1 MITGSRGRARIG
13 VLVPFT
19 NTNLEPDLAM
29 LQPDG
34 ISFHFARLGG
44 YDADEIPDDK
54 QMAGMG
60 ASTIDEPLRMIAGV
74 KPDIVMYGCTS
85 ATLTHGV
92 IFDRELAAL
101 IQKDTGAA
109 TITAAGALVHA
120 LKSLGAKRVGFASPY
135 VGAINEQA
143 VSFLA
148 DAGIETVSVA
158 DVDTALGNYG
168 QGELT
173 PDEVFA
179 LGKRA
184 DHPGAEAIVMSCTDM
199 RSIEIIDRL
208 EAETGKP
215 VVSSNQAMLFE
226 ALEMLD
232 IRNSGIRCGRL
243 IDGALTTVSDRLLQ
257 A

>member
-1 MITGSRGRARIG
+1 MMTASRGRGRIG

-54 QMAGMG
+54 QMADMG
-60 ASTIDEPLRMIAGV
+60 ASAIDEPLQMIAGV
-74 KPDIVMYGCTS
+74 KPDVVMYGCTS

-92 IFDRELAAL
+92 TFDRDLAAR

-109 TITAAGALVHA
+109 TVTAAGALVHA
-120 LKSLGAKRVGFASPY
+120 LKSLGVARIGFASPY

-143 VSFLA
+143 VSFLG
-148 DAGIETVSVA
+148 DAGVETVNVA
-158 DVDTALGNYG
+158 DVGKALGNYG

-184 DHPGAEAIVMSCTDM
+184 DHPDAEAIVLSCTDM
-199 RSIEIIDRL
+199 RSIETIDRL
-208 EAETGKP
+208 EA
-215 VVSSNQAMLFE
+215 
-226 ALEMLD
+226 
-232 IRNSGIRCGRL
+232 
-243 IDGALTTVSDRLLQ
+243 
-257 A
+257 

>member
-1 MITGSRGRARIG
+1 MTASRGRARIG

-19 NTNLEPDLAM
+19 NTNLEPDLTM
-29 LQPDG
+29 VRPDG

-60 ASTIDEPLRMIAGV
+60 AATIDEPLRMIAGV

-85 ATLTHGV
+85 ATLIHGV
-92 IFDRELAAL
+92 AFDRELAVR
-101 IQKDTGAA
+101 IQEFTDAA

-120 LKSLGAKRVGFASPY
+120 LKSLGATCVGFASPY

-148 DAGIETVSVA
+148 DAGIETVNVA
-158 DVDTALGNYG
+158 DVGKALGNYG

-184 DHPGAEAIVMSCTDM
+184 DHPTAEAIAMSCTDM
-199 RSIEIIDRL
+199 RSIEMIDRL
-208 EAETGKP
+208 EAELGKP

-232 IRNSGIRCGRL
+232 IRSSGIRCGRL
-243 IDGALTTVSDRLLQ
+243 IGGEAAPVSGRLLP